1 MSKITQTLPP
11 LELELEPVSSLT
23 DRLYPESGSIA
34 TPSRTPRPGTEEIR
48 AWLMRHLAERLEMRP
63 SEIDIHKPFFE
74 YGLGSIE
81 AVGLSGDMEAWL
93 GRDLSP
99 TLLYDYSTIDT
110 LAHYLA
116 GEETV
121 SDVFSFDDSY
131 SFQSMA
137 EPIAIVGI
145 GCRFPGDA
153 HSPADFWRLLK
164 EGRLAISEVSADRW
178 DINAYY
184 DPDPDAPG
192 KMYTRHGGF
201 LKDLTQFDAA
211 FFGISPREAVRM
223 DPQQRLLAEVSWEA
237 LENAG
242 LPASTLAGSKTG
254 VFIGMM
260 NNLEYALLQ
269 MQQGEIAHADDP
281 YFSMGSASSVA
292 AGRLSYLLDL
302 QGPTMTVDTACSSS
316 LVCVHLACQSLRN
329 GECNLALV
337 GGVNVILL
345 PENMVNAC
353 KMRMLSPDGRC
364 KTFDA
369 GADGF
374 ALGEGCGIVVLKRL
388 SEALQDKNPVL
399 AIIRGSA
406 VNQDGQSNGLTAPN
420 KLAQEAV
427 IRQAL
432 SVANVRPEQVSYVE
446 AHGSGTSLGD
456 PIEIGALTSVLY
468 ENRSPNNP
476 LVVGSVKTNIGHL
489 AGAAGIAGLIK
500 TVLALQHKEIPAHL
514 NLQEINP
521 HIRQQDHQVFI
532 PRETMPWQV
541 PQGPRIAGVSSF
553 GWSGTNAH
561 VILEEAVLE
570 QDFSAAA
577 TPWQLFVVSA
587 RTERALDMQTQQL
600 TTYIKEHPS
609 TNLADIA
616 YSYQTSRSAL
626 THRRAIV
633 GKDAADVLRTL
644 ENRDPLRTFNGA
656 YQSSPAVTFMF
667 PGLGD
672 HYANMGWQLYQS
684 EPVFR
689 QAIDECAEILL
700 PLLQRDIRDLL
711 YPDREQIQTDE
722 YHINEF
728 ATLTG
733 SAPDLRQMLKRDTGR
748 ESATGNELYQ
758 TQFAHPVL
766 FAVEY
771 ALAQL
776 WLSWGVR
783 PQAMIGYSLGEYVA
797 VCLAG
802 VLDLHDVL
810 HLVALRARLIQALP
824 AGSMMAVALPEEQA
838 LPLLGPEL
846 SLAAVNGP
854 RMCVVGGLAEAVQSL
869 ERSLLEQGIAC
880 QRLQTSH
887 AFHTAMMRPL
897 VQPLTELVSDF
908 ELHVPQIPFISNV
921 TGTWITAA
929 QVLDPGYWARHM
941 CETIRLAD
949 GLDELWHSSSNIL
962 LEVGPGQFI
971 SSLAIQHPASK
982 ESTHKLFLRSLR
994 HAYEKCADREL
1005 LLSSVGQFWTAGGT
1019 IDWRGMHTHEQR
1031 QLLSLPTYPFERQ
1044 AYWIG
1049 SKKERPRPS
1058 VQPTQ
1063 RRDAKLA
1070 DMVDWF
1076 HVPVWKRSAPLSVA
1090 QTTAR
1095 LAQSVC
1101 WLIFADT
1108 CGIGAR
1114 VAEDLYIHGQ
1124 HVVFVNR
1131 GEAFRKVDD
1140 DTYTIRPA
1148 TLSDYDALF
1157 KQLASLNRL
1166 PEHIIHMWNVTGG
1179 RHTALTAADLETAQQ
1194 PGFYS
1199 LLCLAQALGNLH
1211 PGPTAI
1217 QLEVLS
1223 SGLHEV
1229 IGADQDWP
1237 EKATLLGP
1245 SKVIPR
1251 EYPYIRCR
1259 NIDLPTR
1266 AATPQQQKKLA
1277 QQLVQ
1282 EFCCDTAEEMVAYRN
1297 GHRWTQTFEPVR
1309 LDPASNSAPL
1319 REQGVY
1325 IITGGMGGLGGALA
1339 EYLARTVRARL
1350 VLVGRTPLPER
1361 EQWAAWLA
1369 AHDEQDSTSQKIR
1382 HIQNLECLGAEVL
1395 PACADVA
1402 NLAEMQQV
1410 INAIH
1415 DEFGLVRG
1423 VIHAAGNPGQGLIQL
1438 KTTAQVEAVFA
1449 PKLQGTLVLNEVLR
1463 EDPLDFIVLYSS
1475 SNAVTGGFGEVD
1487 YCAANAFLDAF
1498 AHYKAARVPYPVI
1511 AVNWGPWQWDVWQQK
1526 AFAAMPQV
1534 YTRIKELRQQYGI
1547 TFAEGEEAWQR
1558 MLFAPAPQFMVLPQ
1572 GLQTAFEHANALASL
1587 TFLSDEEVQGEAKP
1601 LAARPQLRTPYVA
1614 PRNDNERKMAAIWQ
1628 EALGIEHIG
1637 MHDHFFELGGN
1648 SLIGMLLISQIK
1660 KTFEIELSAASLFEG
1675 PTVSTLLALMYPSQ
1689 NEQTV
1694 QESDSTRGK
1703 LRRERLKKQRRS
1715 I

>member
-1 MSKITQTLPP
+1 MSRITQTLPAID
-11 LELELEPVSSLT
+11 LEPVSSLT
-23 DRLYPESGSIA
+23 DRLYPESSSIEA
-34 TPSRTPRPGTEEIR
+34 PSRTRGPATEEIR
-48 AWLMRHLAERLEMRP
+48 AWLVEHLAEHLDMQP

-81 AVGLSGDMEAWL
+81 AVGLSGDMEVWL

-110 LAHYLA
+110 LTRYLA
-116 GEETV
+116 GEEAV
-121 SDVFSFDDSY
+121 SDVFSFDDTY
-131 SFQSMA
+131 SSQSTT

-153 HSPADFWRLLK
+153 HSLEDFWRLLK

-178 DINAYY
+178 DINSYY

-201 LKDLTQFDAA
+201 LKDLTQFDAS
-211 FFGISPREAVRM
+211 FFGISPREAARM

-242 LPASTLAGSKTG
+242 LPASSLAGSKTG

-269 MQQGEIAHADDP
+269 MQQGETAHYNDP
-281 YFSMGSASSVA
+281 YFGMGCASSVA
-292 AGRLSYLLDL
+292 AGRLSYLFDL

-364 KTFDA
+364 KTFDV

-374 ALGEGCGIVVLKRL
+374 VLGEGCGIVVLKRL

-432 SVANVRPEQVSYVE
+432 SVANVKPEQVSYVE

-456 PIEIGALTSVLY
+456 PIEIGALTGVLY
-468 ENRSPNNP
+468 ENRLADNP

-500 TVLALQHKEIPAHL
+500 TVLALHHKEIPAHL
-514 NLQEINP
+514 NVQELNP
-521 HIRQQDHQVFI
+521 HISQQDHQVFI
-532 PRETMPWQV
+532 PRETMPWQA

-561 VILEEAVLE
+561 VILEEAVLD
-570 QDFSAAA
+570 QGSSDVAA
-577 TPWQLFVVSA
+577 PWQLFVVSA
-587 RTERALDMQTQQL
+587 KTASALETQTQQL
-600 TTYIKEHPS
+600 ATYIKEHPS

-626 THRRAIV
+626 TYRRAII
-633 GKDAADVLRTL
+633 GRDAADALRTL
-644 ENRDPLRTFNGA
+644 ENGDPQRIFNGS
-656 YQSSPAVTFMF
+656 YQSRPSVTFMF

-672 HYANMGWQLYQS
+672 HYAQMGWQLYQS

-689 QAIDECAEILL
+689 QAIDECAEILQQ
-700 PLLQRDIRDLL
+700 LLQRDIRDLL
-711 YPDREQIQTDE
+711 YPGRDQIQAGGHHT
-722 YHINEF
+722 NEF

-733 SAPDLRQMLKRDTGR
+733 SAPDLRQMLKRDASHGHTT
-748 ESATGNELYQ
+748 ENELYQ

-776 WLSWGVR
+776 WISWGVQ

-824 AGSMMAVALPEEQA
+824 SGSMMAVALPEEQV
-838 LPLLGPEL
+838 LPLLGTEL

-854 RMCVVGGLAEAVQSL
+854 RMCVVGGPTAAVQSL
-869 ERSLLEQGIAC
+869 ESSLLEQGVAC

-897 VQPLTELVSDF
+897 VKPLIELISTFD
-908 ELHVPQIPFISNV
+908 LRVPQIPFISNV
-921 TGTWITAA
+921 TGTWITTE

-949 GLDELWHSSSNIL
+949 GLNELWHASSNVL

-971 SSLAIQHPASK
+971 SSLTMQHPASK
-982 ESTHKLFLRSLR
+982 ADSHKLFLRSLR
-994 HAYEKCADREL
+994 HTYEPCADREL
-1005 LLSSVGQFWTAGGT
+1005 LLSSVAQFWTAGGT
-1019 IDWRGMHTHEQR
+1019 IDWRGMHAHAQR

-1044 AYWIG
+1044 AYWIEG
-1049 SKKERPRPS
+1049 KKERSRQL
-1058 VQPTQ
+1058 VQPVPG
-1063 RRDAKLA
+1063 RDEKLA
-1070 DMVDWF
+1070 DIADWF
-1076 HVPVWKRSAPLSVA
+1076 HVPVWKRSGPLSPA
-1090 QTTAR
+1090 QTASR
-1095 LAQSVC
+1095 LAQSAC
-1101 WLIFADT
+1101 WLIFADN
-1108 CGIGAR
+1108 CGIGVG
-1114 VAEDLYIHGQ
+1114 VAEDLHMHGQ
-1124 HVVFVNR
+1124 HVVLVNK

-1140 DTYTIRPA
+1140 HTYTIRP
-1148 TLSDYDALF
+1148 TELSDYDALF
-1157 KQLASLNRL
+1157 KHLTSINRL
-1166 PEHIIHMWNVTGG
+1166 PEYIVHLWNVTGE
-1179 RHTALTAADLETAQQ
+1179 RRTSFTVSDLDTAQQ
-1194 PGFYS
+1194 LGFYS
-1199 LLCLAQALGNLH
+1199 LLHLAQALGNLH
-1211 PGPTAI
+1211 PSPAAI
-1217 QLEVLS
+1217 MLDVLS
-1223 SGLHEV
+1223 SGLYEV
-1229 IGADQDWP
+1229 TGADQGSP

-1245 SKVIPR
+1245 CKVIPR

-1259 NIDLPTR
+1259 NIDLPIQE
-1266 AATPQQQKKLA
+1266 ATPQQQKKLV

-1282 EFCCDTAEEMVAYRN
+1282 ELCSGATEEIVAYRN

-1309 LDPASNSAPL
+1309 LDPASNIAPL

-1339 EYLARTVRARL
+1339 QYLARMVRARL
-1350 VLVGRTPLPER
+1350 VLIGRTPLPER
-1361 EQWAAWLA
+1361 EQWNAWLE

-1382 HIQNLECLGAEVL
+1382 HIQKLEREGAQVL
-1395 PACADVA
+1395 LAYADVA
-1402 NLAEMQQV
+1402 NLAEMQRV
-1410 INAIH
+1410 INAVH
-1415 DEFGLVRG
+1415 AEFGVVRG

-1438 KTTAQVEAVFA
+1438 KTAAQVEAVFA
-1449 PKLQGTLVLNEVLR
+1449 PKLQGTLVLDEVLR
-1463 EDPLDFIVLYSS
+1463 EDPLDFSVFYSS

-1498 AHYKAARVPYPVI
+1498 AHYKAARVSYPVI
-1511 AVNWGPWQWDVWQQK
+1511 AVNWGPWQWDAWQQK
-1526 AFAAMPQV
+1526 AFAAMPQA
-1534 YTRIKELRQQYGI
+1534 YERIKELRQRYGI

-1558 MLFAPAPQFMVLPQ
+1558 MLCAPAPQFMVLPQ
-1572 GLQTAFEHANALASL
+1572 GFQTALEHVNALASL
-1587 TFLSDEEVQGEAKP
+1587 TFLTDQETQHDAQS

-1614 PRNDNERKMAAIWQ
+1614 PRNENEKKMAAIWQ

-1637 MHDHFFELGGN
+1637 VHDHFFELGGN

-1660 KTFEIELSAASLFEG
+1660 KTFDVQLSAASLFEG
-1675 PTVSTLLALMYPSQ
+1675 PTVSMLLALMYPSQ
-1689 NEQTV
+1689 DEQPV
-1694 QESDSTRGK
+1694 QDTDSTRGK

>member
-1 MSKITQTLPP
+1 MSRTTQTLPP
-11 LELELEPVSSLT
+11 LELEPVASPT
-23 DRLYPESGSIA
+23 ARLYPESSSIA
-34 TPSRTPRPGTEEIR
+34 TLTRTQRPKTEEIR
-48 AWLMRHLAERLEMRP
+48 AWLITHLAEHLEMQP
-63 SEIDIHKPFFE
+63 AQIDIHKPFFE

-99 TLLYDYSTIDT
+99 TLLYDHSTIDT
-110 LAHYLA
+110 LARYLA
-116 GEETV
+116 DEETV

-178 DINAYY
+178 DINTYY

-201 LKDLTQFDAA
+201 LKNLAQFDAS
-211 FFGISPREAVRM
+211 FFGISPREATRM

-237 LENAG
+237 LEHAG

-260 NNLEYALLQ
+260 NNLEYAMLQ
-269 MQQGEIAHADDP
+269 MQPGETTHQDDP

-302 QGPTMTVDTACSSS
+302 QGPTMAVDTACSSS

-369 GADGF
+369 DADGF
-374 ALGEGCGIVVLKRL
+374 VLGEGCGVVVLKRL

-420 KLAQEAV
+420 RLAQEAV

-432 SVANVRPEQVSYVE
+432 SAANVKPEQVSYVE

-456 PIEIGALTSVLY
+456 PIEIGALTGVLY
-468 ENRSPNNP
+468 ENRLSDNP

-514 NLQEINP
+514 NLQELNP
-521 HIRQQDHQVFI
+521 HISQQDHQVFI
-532 PRETMPWQV
+532 PRATMPWDA
-541 PQGPRIAGVSSF
+541 PHGPRIAGVSSF

-561 VILEEAVLE
+561 VVLEEAALD
-570 QDFSAAA
+570 QGSSDAAE
-577 TPWQLFVVSA
+577 PWQLFVVSA
-587 RTERALDMQTQQL
+587 RTASALEAQTQQL
-600 TTYIKEHPS
+600 TTYIKGHPS

-616 YSYQTSRSAL
+616 YSYQTSRSPL
-626 THRRAIV
+626 TYRRAIV
-633 GKDAADVLRTL
+633 GRDAADIVRTL
-644 ENRDPLRTFNGA
+644 ENGDHLRIFNGA
-656 YQSSPAVTFMF
+656 YQARPSVTFMF

-672 HYANMGWQLYQS
+672 HYAHMGQQLYQS

-689 QAIDECAEILL
+689 QAIDECAEILQ

-711 YPDREQIQTDE
+711 YPDREQLQANGHHTNE
-722 YHINEF
+722 YVTF
-728 ATLTG
+728 TG
-733 SAPDLRQMLKRDTGR
+733 SGTDLRLMLKRDAGH
-748 ESATGNELYQ
+748 ELATGNELYQ
-758 TQFAHPVL
+758 TQFAHPTL

-776 WLSWGVR
+776 WLSLGVR

-802 VLDLHDVL
+802 VLDLQDVL
-810 HLVALRARLIQALP
+810 QLVALRARLIQALP
-824 AGSMMAVALPEEQA
+824 SGSMMAVALPEEQV
-838 LPLLGPEL
+838 LPLLGSEL

-854 RMCVVGGLAEAVQSL
+854 RMCVVGGPAAAVQSL
-869 ERSLLEQGIAC
+869 ERSLLELGIAC

-897 VQPLTELVSDF
+897 VEPLIELVSTFD
-908 ELHVPQIPFISNV
+908 LRAPQIPFISNV
-921 TGTWITAA
+921 TGTWITVE

-971 SSLAIQHPASK
+971 SSLALQHPASK
-982 ESTHKLFLRSLR
+982 EGSHKLFLRSLR
-994 HAYEKCADREL
+994 HTYEKCADREL
-1005 LLSSVGQFWTAGGT
+1005 LLSSVGQLWTAGGT
-1019 IDWRGMHTHEQR
+1019 IDWRGMHAHEQR
-1031 QLLSLPTYPFERQ
+1031 HLLPLPTYPFERQ
-1044 AYWIG
+1044 AYWVE
-1049 SKKERPRPS
+1049 SKKERSRLPI
-1058 VQPTQ
+1058 QPTQ

-1070 DMVDWF
+1070 DMADWF
-1076 HVPVWKRSAPLSVA
+1076 HVPVWKRSGPLSPA
-1090 QTTAR
+1090 QTTSR
-1095 LAQSVC
+1095 LTQSAC

-1108 CGIGAR
+1108 CGISAR
-1114 VAEDLYIHGQ
+1114 VAEALHIHGQ
-1124 HVVFVNR
+1124 QVVLVNK
-1131 GEAFRKVDD
+1131 GEAFSRIDD

-1148 TLSDYDALF
+1148 ESSDYDALF
-1157 KQLASLNRL
+1157 KHLQSINRL
-1166 PEHIIHMWNVTGG
+1166 PEHIIHMWNVTGE
-1179 RHTALTAADLETAQQ
+1179 RHSSLTAADLDTAQQ
-1194 PGFYS
+1194 LSFYS
-1199 LLCLAQALGNLH
+1199 LLSLAQALGNLH
-1211 PGPTAI
+1211 PSPAAI
-1217 QLEVLS
+1217 ALNVLS

-1229 IGADQDWP
+1229 IGADQDSP

-1245 SKVIPR
+1245 CKVIPK

-1259 NIDLPTR
+1259 NIDVAVRETM
-1266 AATPQQQKKLA
+1266 PQQQKKLA

-1282 EFCCDTAEEMVAYRN
+1282 EFCCGAAEEMVAYRN
-1297 GHRWTQTFEPVR
+1297 GYRWTQTFEPVR
-1309 LDPASNSAPL
+1309 IEPASNSAPL

-1350 VLVGRTPLPER
+1350 VLIGRTPLPER
-1361 EQWAAWLA
+1361 EHWTAWLE
-1369 AHDEQDSTSQKIR
+1369 AHDEQDSTSHKIR
-1382 HIQNLECLGAEVL
+1382 QVQKLERLGAKVL
-1395 PACADVA
+1395 PTCADVA
-1402 NLAEMQQV
+1402 NLTEMQQV
-1410 INAIH
+1410 INAVH
-1415 DEFGLVRG
+1415 DKFGMVRG

-1438 KTTAQVEAVFA
+1438 KTAAQVEAVFA
-1449 PKLQGTLVLNEVLR
+1449 PKLQGTLVLDEMLR
-1463 EDPLDFIVLYSS
+1463 EDPLDFVVLYSS
-1475 SNAVTGGFGEVD
+1475 SNAVTGGFGEAD

-1511 AVNWGPWQWDVWQQK
+1511 AVNWGPWQWDAWQQK
-1526 AFAAMPQV
+1526 AFAAMPQA
-1534 YTRIKELRQQYGI
+1534 YERIKELRQRYGI
-1547 TFAEGEEAWQR
+1547 TFAEGEEAWLR
-1558 MLFAPAPQFMVLPQ
+1558 MLCAPAPQFMVLPQ
-1572 GLQTAFEHANALASL
+1572 GLQTALEHANALASL
-1587 TFLSDEEVQGEAKP
+1587 TFLTDEESQGSAKS

-1614 PRNDNERKMAAIWQ
+1614 PRNENEKKMAAIWQ
-1628 EALGIEHIG
+1628 EALGVEHIG

-1648 SLIGMLLISQIK
+1648 SLIGMLLISQVK
-1660 KTFEIELSAASLFEG
+1660 KTFDIQLSAASLFEG
-1675 PTVSTLLALMYPSQ
+1675 PTVSMLLAIMYPSPD
-1689 NEQTV
+1689 EQTA

-1715 I
+1715 L